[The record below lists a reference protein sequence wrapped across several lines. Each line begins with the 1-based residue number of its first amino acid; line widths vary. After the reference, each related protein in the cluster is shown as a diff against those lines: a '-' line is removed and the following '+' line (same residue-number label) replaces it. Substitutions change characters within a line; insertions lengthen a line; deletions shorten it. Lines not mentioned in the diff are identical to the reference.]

1 VRNDQSSWSGGFR
14 SEFAYRDLGLV
25 KASRGLICARHVR
38 RVGHGDIGYEWHCH
52 DADFQF
58 NYAIRGSTV
67 VETDHG
73 ACHHVRPGDSIAQPG
88 LYRVREFDFSED
100 FECIQITVPAEQGP
114 TIAGRY
120 TPLPA
125 RADELDPNR
134 RSVYTAARSPHP
146 VSEPP
151 RATAVSRRDLGSRG
165 LTNDRIILTLIE
177 VQKAR
182 AGVSAYRSSADWL
195 IVLKGSALVSN
206 GDGVPPT
213 SLAPLDAL
221 AFGRHLDAPR
231 LIELGGER
239 FAALELELPAGRSPT
254 VGQDPG
260 DQG

>member
-1 VRNDQSSWSGGFR
+1 
-14 SEFAYRDLGLV
+14 
-25 KASRGLICARHVR
+25 
-38 RVGHGDIGYEWHCH
+38 
-52 DADFQF
+52 
-58 NYAIRGSTV
+58 
-67 VETDHG
+67 
-73 ACHHVRPGDSIAQPG
+73 
-88 LYRVREFDFSED
+88 
-100 FECIQITVPAEQGP
+100 
-114 TIAGRY
+114 
-120 TPLPA
+120 
-125 RADELDPNR
+125 
-134 RSVYTAARSPHP
+134 